1 MVKPQQSPSFDGFR
15 AIASHIEQRS
25 KFESF
30 ISGKSE
36 ERPDPRLTNCHSDCL
51 CAQWLHT
58 PGHKDGQTTKL
69 VNQVCGA
76 CEVFQSMA
84 SQAVLLAS
92 IGQTESAKEILA
104 EGGTYSAA
112 SAEFQRK
119 LALLHSAITC

>member
-1 MVKPQQSPSFDGFR
+1 MVKPQQAPSFDGFR

-25 KFESF
+25 KFENF

-36 ERPDPRLTNCHSDCL
+36 EQLDPRLTNCNTDCL
-51 CAQWLHT
+51 CAQWLHS
-58 PGHKDGQTTKL
+58 PGHKDVQTIKL

-84 SQAVLLAS
+84 SQAVTLAS
-92 IGQTESAKEILA
+92 IGKREMAKEILA

>member
-15 AIASHIEQRS
+15 AIASHIEQRN
-25 KFESF
+25 KFENF

-36 ERPDPRLTNCHSDCL
+36 EQPDPRLTNCHSDCL

-58 PGHKDGQTTKL
+58 PGHKDGQTFKL

-84 SQAVLLAS
+84 SQAVSLAS